1 MKLQDEIKQ
10 SSFDNNYQ
18 KLAVN
23 ILYTHSWLQS
33 KIKEL
38 FKEYNITMQQY
49 NILRILRGQHPK
61 ALSISSIKERM
72 LDKMSDTSRIVDR
85 LIVKKLVLRKQSQ
98 TDKRKS
104 EVYITQKG
112 LTLLDNMSEIEN
124 LLVNVL
130 SNLSEEETQTL
141 NNLLD
146 KARG

>member
-10 SSFDNNYQ
+10 SSFENNYQ